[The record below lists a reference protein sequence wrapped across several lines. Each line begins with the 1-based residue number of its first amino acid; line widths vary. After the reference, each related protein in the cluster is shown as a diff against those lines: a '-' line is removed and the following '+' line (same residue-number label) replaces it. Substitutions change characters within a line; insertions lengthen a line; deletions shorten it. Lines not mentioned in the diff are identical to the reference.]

1 MRSDARKR
9 RTTSQKVSGGQLE
22 PRAHE
27 IAPSDAPAG
36 TPNDKHVSAYA
47 DQTSCPKSCPNLS
60 GTRGGQTPP
69 PLGGELSGWLSG
81 QNEWEEALKN
91 ERDRILVVLG
101 AVLEVEREAQR
112 VTVAEMARRA
122 HLSKRG
128 LIYGRKVQSDPR
140 LSTLIAQ
147 GKALGLRLSV
157 TLRLDERGA

>member
-9 RTTSQKVSGGQLE
+9 RTTSQKLSGGQLE
-22 PRAHE
+22 PRARE
-27 IAPSDAPAG
+27 IGPSDALAG
-36 TPNDKHVSAYA
+36 TPNDTHVSAYA
-47 DQTSCPKSCPNLS
+47 DQTSCPESCPNLS
-60 GTRGGQTPP
+60 GARGGQTSP

-91 ERDRILVVLG
+91 ERDRILVVVG
-101 AVLEVEREAQR
+101 AVLEAEREAQGL
-112 VTVAEMARRA
+112 TVAGMARRA

-128 LIYGRKVQSDPR
+128 LIYARKVQSDPR